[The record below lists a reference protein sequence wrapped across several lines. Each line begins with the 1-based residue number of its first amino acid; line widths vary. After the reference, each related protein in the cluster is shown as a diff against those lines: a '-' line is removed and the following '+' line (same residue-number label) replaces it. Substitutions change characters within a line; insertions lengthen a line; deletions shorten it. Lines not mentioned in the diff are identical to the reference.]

1 MGNRAVIT
9 TRNTEFENGI
19 DPNAIGVY
27 LHWNG
32 GVDCVTAFLRYC
44 KKQGFRSPEKDNY
57 GWARLCQV
65 IGNFFSPEGL
75 SVGVDICSRLDCNN
89 GDNGVYFIEDWEIVG
104 KAFESED
111 EVNERVVDSMLEE
124 IDASQPKNMSCLVKT
139 L

>member
-19 DPNAIGVY
+19 DTNAIGVY

-44 KKQGFRSPEKDNY
+44 KKEGFRSPEKDNY
-57 GWARLCQV
+57 GWAMLIQV
-65 IGNFFSPEGL
+65 ASNSFGL
-75 SVGVDICSRLDCNN
+75 GGLAVGVDICSRLACNN

-104 KAFESED
+104 KAFETEE
-111 EVNERVVDSMLEE
+111 EVNEKAVEE
-124 IDASQPKNMSCLVKT
+124 IMGKVDARQPARII
-139 L
+139 